1 MAAGE
6 VLQYYSYHTGF
17 RTLFFAT
24 CGQWHWHGG
33 LSAVSPHCRPFSN
46 SGPLNN
52 WNLNVVSYTPH
63 ATRNKTPGPLVFGM
77 LLNLLHYRAEFLDSI
92 CQC

>member
-1 MAAGE
+1 MPAVTARGDA
-6 VLQYYSYHTGF
+6 
-17 RTLFFAT
+17 RT
-24 CGQWHWHGG
+24 C
-33 LSAVSPHCRPFSN
+33 SAFLGN
-46 SGPLNN
+46 FKAQT

-63 ATRNKTPGPLVFGM
+63 ATRNKTPGPLVLGM

>member
-1 MAAGE
+1 MH
-6 VLQYYSYHTGF
+6 Q
-17 RTLFFAT
+17 TLHAT
-24 CGQWHWHGG
+24 HYFSIRKLR
-33 LSAVSPHCRPFSN
+33 LSKSLPPFGRRVAVRSLRQN
-46 SGPLNN
+46 LPLNN

-63 ATRNKTPGPLVFGM
+63 ATRNKTPGPLGFGM